1 MNSVLQVQV
10 GTVSLIAALAV
21 WFDCKERRIPNPL
34 VFTGMIVGLIIG
46 LISGGIKGFGM
57 SCLGM
62 VVGVGILFIPFALGW
77 IGAGDVKLLGA
88 IGAVLGA
95 KGAVSSMLYGAI
107 VGGVMSAVVLARHG
121 RLGRFVA
128 SCLTWVARLFGHI
141 IPGAIGRSL
150 RSLRQVDVEVPLE
163 DSGLAIP
170 YSVAIT
176 IGMII
181 AALADFSVTGL

>member
-1 MNSVLQVQV
+1 MLQVQV

-88 IGAVLGA
+88 IGAILEARGA
-95 KGAVSSMLYGAI
+95 AVSMLYGAV
-107 VGGVMSAVVLARHG
+107 VGGLISLIILAKHQ
-121 RLGRFVA
+121 RLGWVLMSF
-128 SCLTWVARLFGHI
+128 LTWAARFIGHV
-141 IPGAIGRSL
+141 IPGAVGRSL
-150 RSLRQVDVEVPLE
+150 RSFRQIGAPIELGN
-163 DSGLAIP
+163 SGLTIP
-170 YSVAIT
+170 YSVAIAV
-176 IGMII
+176 GMVIAI
-181 AALADFSVTGL
+181 AAGFEVIGL